1 MTFLSSAHGFDRLSS
16 LDGIEISDVTLGK
29 KDKSQEYSDV
39 RKIAFA
45 DALSKASAYAEA
57 AEMVLGKPLSIRE
70 PDDELMIT
78 EECVS
83 SDMSPDMNP
92 QTQYHAPGLSIDA
105 CVDVVFEMISM

>member
-1 MTFLSSAHGFDRLSS
+1 
-16 LDGIEISDVTLGK
+16 
-29 KDKSQEYSDV
+29 
-39 RKIAFA
+39 
-45 DALSKASAYAEA
+45 
-57 AEMVLGKPLSIRE
+57 MVLGKPLSIRE